1 MTTPIVVN
9 PESEADAA
17 VWALTREVASLFA
30 SLPWILIGGQ
40 MVAIHEAEHGL
51 RPLRSTVDVDALVDV
66 RTLSTAT
73 PGRRAASPGR
83 LVRCAARCRWSC
95 LSVRPRSGRRGRAGA
110 RPPRPTCGP
119 SDGAAGNDSRALG
132 GRQALNRR
140 RTVLVDAGD
149 GAFTRANPNA
159 GRSHRHQGSG
169 DRGRSAAREAPAGS
183 GTTSGA
189 GRRPRRDTTR
199 TQPERALLPAVAH
212 RATQS
217 PTSRVARHTSR
228 CGRHRGAGDFGRV
241 APRRSRL
248 FPCTEMGVRYPSSL
262 SDGVPARAIP
272 VVDFLSII

>member
-119 SDGAAGNDSRALG
+119 SDGAAGNDSR
-132 GRQALNRR
+132 
-140 RTVLVDAGD
+140 
-149 GAFTRANPNA
+149 
-159 GRSHRHQGSG
+159 GS
-169 DRGRSAAREAPAGS
+169 
-183 GTTSGA
+183 
-189 GRRPRRDTTR
+189 
-199 TQPERALLPAVAH
+199 
-212 RATQS
+212 
-217 PTSRVARHTSR
+217 
-228 CGRHRGAGDFGRV
+228 
-241 APRRSRL
+241 RRSPGAEPSTDR
-248 FPCTEMGVRYPSSL
+248 PCRCRRWCLHPCQSQRWQEPSSSRL
-262 SDGVPARAIP
+262 G
-272 VVDFLSII
+272 